1 MTKAKFQAAQK
12 YMLLHKDSFTTAT
25 EMAEDC
31 AVALGLEDEL
41 GDETSII
48 WDLAHQ
54 AFTEKRFEHVV

>member
-1 MTKAKFQAAQK
+1 MTKAKIQAAQK

-48 WDLAHQ
+48 WDLAH
-54 AFTEKRFEHVV
+54 